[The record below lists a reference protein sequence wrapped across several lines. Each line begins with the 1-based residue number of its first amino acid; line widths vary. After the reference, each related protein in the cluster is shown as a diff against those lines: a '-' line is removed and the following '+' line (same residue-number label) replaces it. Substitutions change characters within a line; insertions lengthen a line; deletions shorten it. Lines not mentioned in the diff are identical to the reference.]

1 MDNAATEAAR
11 PAGQS
16 GPRLSHKN
24 PPTMA
29 TIRWREFKTKLF
41 TTLIR
46 SAQAAIFAFAALL
59 LGGSIFAI
67 IGKPVWL
74 LINWIWNWY

>member
-1 MDNAATEAAR
+1 
-11 PAGQS
+11 
-16 GPRLSHKN
+16 
-24 PPTMA
+24 MA

-59 LGGSIFAI
+59 LGGTIFAL

-74 LINWIWNWY
+74 WVKYLWNLY

>member
-41 TTLIR
+41 TALIR

-59 LGGSIFAI
+59 LGGTIFAI
-67 IGKPVWL
+67 IAKPVWL
-74 LINWIWNWY
+74 WITYLWNLY